1 MLKFN
6 FQRILKARGVEKPYT
21 YLVTEGFSRNIAVR
35 MNTVMMKTMNLKDLE
50 KQCVR
55 FQCTPN
61 DLLEWIP
68 DRYVTDISTH
78 PLRDLKRTDTSANIK
93 AILSSI
99 PISQLEEI
107 ENYIKEKVKS

>member
-1 MLKFN
+1 
-6 FQRILKARGVEKPYT
+6 
-21 YLVTEGFSRNIAVR
+21 
-35 MNTVMMKTMNLKDLE
+35 
-50 KQCVR
+50 
-55 FQCTPN
+55 
-61 DLLEWIP
+61 LEWIP